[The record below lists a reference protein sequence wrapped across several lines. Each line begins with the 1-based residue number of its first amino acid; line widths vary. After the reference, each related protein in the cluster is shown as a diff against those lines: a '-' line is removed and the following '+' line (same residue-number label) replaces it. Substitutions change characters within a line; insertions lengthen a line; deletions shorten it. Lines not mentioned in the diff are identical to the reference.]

1 MGFFSS
7 AALQPISIPRTALRV
22 TGGGI
27 VSSDMTS
34 RVDLLQLC
42 DLIGIEAQYTDAL
55 GQTRAVSDDTLVALI
70 AAFGLPSDPRQAH
83 RELEQRKE
91 QAPLG
96 LDPVHLVRAGD
107 SHPALTLRLPAGAGE
122 VVWNCRLE
130 TGDERSGKVAVAR
143 RKTREGFLMPL
154 PADLPLGYHRLRI
167 EVKDEAAK
175 IDLIIVPDRCH
186 LPAELGP
193 GARSWGLSC
202 QLYGLRS
209 ARNWGMGD
217 FTDLAVLARAAA
229 GCSAAVLGIN
239 PLHALFAAEPRH
251 VSPYSPSS
259 RLYLDYLYIDPT
271 VVPGF
276 AEDDTVR
283 ALMQGEWFGA
293 THWAARSAELVDY
306 GAVAA
311 CKKPVLEALFRRF
324 QSRELGAGETAITD
338 LGQAFR
344 EFQQAGGRSLAD
356 FAVFEALHEHHDR
369 DKQEFSWQRWP
380 APMRDPRSP
389 EVASFAAAH
398 RHRVEFFEFLQWE
411 ADRQLAA
418 AAAAGREAGLSIG
431 LYRDLAVGADPNGAE
446 AWADQELVAPGAS
459 IGAPPDQLSRAGQNW
474 GLAPVNPLELRRQGF
489 APFIASLRANMRHA
503 GILRIDHVMSL
514 NRLYWIPSGMAAT
527 NGAYVNYPF
536 ADLLR
541 LVALESRRHACAV
554 VGEDLGTVPEGFRET
569 MRSADVLSYRI
580 FVFERNR
587 DGSFVPP
594 ERYPALAA
602 ASAATHDIATLKGFW
617 LGADI
622 SWRRRLGLYPDEAA
636 QATEAAE
643 RSRDR
648 HLLLEALVGEGLLAA
663 DQLHGF
669 FSETREPVYSAE
681 LGHAIL
687 AYLARSQA
695 RLMLVQLE
703 DVISETEQANLPGT
717 TDAHPNWRRLL
728 SRTLEEIEA
737 IGALGQ
743 VAQLI
748 KEARRR
754 AAA

>member
-1 MGFFSS
+1 MSNR
-7 AALQPISIPRTALRV
+7 A
-22 TGGGI
+22 
-27 VSSDMTS
+27 
-34 RVDLLQLC
+34 DLLQLC

-55 GQTRAVSDDTLVALI
+55 GRTRAVSDDTLVALI
-70 AAFGLPSDPRQAH
+70 AAFGLPSDPRQA
-83 RELEQRKE
+83 RRALEESER

-96 LDPVHLVRAGD
+96 LDPVQLVRAEEP
-107 SHPALTLRLPAGAGE
+107 HPALTLRLPAGTAE
-122 VVWNCRLE
+122 AIWNCRLE
-130 TGDERSGKVAVAR
+130 GGDELSGSIAIGR
-143 RKTREGFLMPL
+143 RRIREGFVMPL
-154 PADLPLGYHRLRI
+154 PVDLPLGYHRLEI
-167 EVKDEAAK
+167 EVKGEAAK
-175 IDLIIVPDRCH
+175 TDLIVVPERCH

-193 GARSWGLSC
+193 GACSWGLSC

-217 FTDLAVLARAAA
+217 FTDLTQLARAAG
-229 GCSAAVLGIN
+229 GCRAAALGIN
-239 PLHALFAAEPRH
+239 PLHALFAAEPKH

-259 RLYLDYLYIDPT
+259 RLHLDYLYIDPAM
-271 VVPGF
+271 VPGF
-276 AEDDTVR
+276 AEDDSIPN
-283 ALMQGEWFGA
+283 LMHGEWFGA
-293 THWAARSAELVDY
+293 TRWAARSAELVDY
-306 GAVAA
+306 SAVAA

-324 QSRELGAGETAITD
+324 QSRDLGAGPTAITD
-338 LGQAFR
+338 LGRAFR
-344 EFQQAGGRSLAD
+344 EFQWAGGRPLTD
-356 FAVFEALHEHHDR
+356 FAVFETLHEHYAR
-369 DKQEFSWQRWP
+369 DKELFSWRCWP
-380 APMRDPRSP
+380 VPMRDPQSAA
-389 EVASFAAAH
+389 VAEFAEAH
-398 RHRVEFFEFLQWE
+398 RDRVEFFEFLQWE

-418 AAAAGREAGLSIG
+418 AAAAGRASGLSTG

-474 GLAPVNPLELRRQGF
+474 GLAPVNPLVLRSQGF

-514 NRLYWIPSGMAAT
+514 NRLYWVPSGMAAT
-527 NGAYVNYPF
+527 DGAYVKYPF

-541 LVALESRRHACAV
+541 LVALESQRHACAV

-569 MRSADVLSYRI
+569 MRSANVLSYRI

-587 DGSFVPP
+587 DGSFVRP
-594 ERYPALAA
+594 EHYPALAA

-622 SWRRRLGLYPDEAA
+622 AWRRRLGLYPDEAA
-636 QATEAAE
+636 QATEAVE

-648 HLLLEALVGEGLLAA
+648 HLLLEALVGTGLLAT
-663 DQLHGF
+663 DQLRRF
-669 FSETREPVYSAE
+669 FSETGEPVYSTE

-703 DVISETEQANLPGT
+703 DVIEEIEQANLPGT
-717 TDAHPNWRRLL
+717 TEAHPNWRRHL

-737 IGALGQ
+737 SGTLGA

-748 KEARRR
+748 EEARRR